1 MLVPQ
6 VLLRRTG
13 PVATVVCADS
23 DPALVVAA
31 RIAVAAG
38 EALLLLVWGP
48 PELANAAVGRA
59 RAAGLP
65 PRRIVARSVAGVTP
79 EDVVQGLGT
88 SNERLVV
95 LARGA
100 CGTDNAAVSSHIAAS
115 RGVPVLVVEP

>member
-23 DPALVVAA
+23 DPALVIAA
-31 RIAVAAG
+31 RIAMAAG

-100 CGTDNAAVSSHIAAS
+100 CGTDNA
-115 RGVPVLVVEP
+115 VV

>member
-1 MLVPQ
+1 
-6 VLLRRTG
+6 
-13 PVATVVCADS
+13 VVCAES
-23 DPALVVAA
+23 DPALGVAA

-48 PELANAAVGRA
+48 PELATAAIGRA
-59 RAAGLP
+59 REAGLP
-65 PRRIVARSVAGVTP
+65 PRRIVARNVAGVTP